1 MLETP
6 LLCRSDTGHTDHAA
20 AAEDLSTSSFLQ
32 LAASSSCV
40 VRSCQQA
47 SLFSEDGFTKAVE
60 GRVRT
65 LNYSESS
72 ESVGLILW

>member
-40 VRSCQQA
+40 VIYILPAVKSCSVRMA
-47 SLFSEDGFTKAVE
+47 SQKMWKE
-60 GRVRT
+60 G
-65 LNYSESS
+65 
-72 ESVGLILW
+72 